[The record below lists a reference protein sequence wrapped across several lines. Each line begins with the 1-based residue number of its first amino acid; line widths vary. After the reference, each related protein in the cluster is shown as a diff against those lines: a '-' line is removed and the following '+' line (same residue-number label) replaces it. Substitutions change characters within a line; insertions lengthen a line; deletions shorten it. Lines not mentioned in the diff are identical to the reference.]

1 MENNAYSS
9 SFDYL
14 TDMIDP
20 SPDDDVLYPTDI
32 YDENFF
38 IKYTDDC
45 LENRFDPLNNKQ
57 YEPENE
63 YNSGKYI
70 NEYSNDFKTKNG
82 TMTVEMHK
90 FEISFFFIPNSID
103 IHIKMEKKLIIYK

>member
-1 MENNAYSS
+1 
-9 SFDYL
+9 
-14 TDMIDP
+14 MIDP

-63 YNSGKYI
+63 YNSDSQKLSFKKITFSLGGQ
-70 NEYSNDFKTKNG
+70 YSHNFAK
-82 TMTVEMHK
+82 
-90 FEISFFFIPNSID
+90 PNFN
-103 IHIKMEKKLIIYK
+103 L